1 MSSSIKLRAPISVSS
16 DNVEKTLFEHA
27 KEEPAVARSYEHLCG
42 PAAQRAA
49 DELNRALDVDAFDLL
64 SRGWAGV
71 PAVRNA
77 VQLSALVPGPPTIV
91 RLEQHTLTSTSP
103 LVLDSQAADTA
114 LPPLKLALLLI
125 VDVQSA
131 TLAVREGRIEVVALG
146 KASVIARLTYKN
158 FLVKEHA
165 TSIEGAARDPF
176 KHQPT
181 ATDKRAD
188 VDIQI

>member
-1 MSSSIKLRAPISVSS
+1 MSSGIKLRTPISVSS
-16 DNVEKTLFEHA
+16 DDVEKALFEHA
-27 KEEPAVARSYEHLCG
+27 KEEPAVARAYEHLCG

-49 DELNRALDVDAFDLL
+49 DELNPALDVDAFDLL
-64 SRGWAGV
+64 SRGWAAV

-91 RLEQHTLTSTSP
+91 RLEQHTMTSTSP
-103 LVLDSQAADTA
+103 LVLDSQVADTA
-114 LPPLKLALLLI
+114 LPPLKLVLQLI
-125 VDVQSA
+125 AGVQSA

-165 TSIEGAARDPF
+165 TSVEGAARDPF
-176 KHQPT
+176 KHHRA
-181 ATDKRAD
+181 ATDQRAD
-188 VDIQI
+188 VDIPI